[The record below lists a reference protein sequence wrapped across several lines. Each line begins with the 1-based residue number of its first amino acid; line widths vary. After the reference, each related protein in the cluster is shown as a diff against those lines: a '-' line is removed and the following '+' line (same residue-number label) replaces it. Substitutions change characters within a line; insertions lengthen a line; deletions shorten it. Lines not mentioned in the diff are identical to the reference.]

1 MQVPCVLVKRLK
13 QHFVNLDCGVSCI
26 LGNNGFIWVR
36 DMLGRRG
43 VAWLHVENADGNIN
57 NTSSAEI
64 DKQKKE
70 YSEKVIDADTR
81 RKISRVVKSIMRLK
95 WACDKSGT
103 CRDQWKMISPDS
115 IMEVYQT
122 IQ

>member
-1 MQVPCVLVKRLK
+1 MTNGVFVQGPCVLVKRLK

-36 DMLGRRG
+36 DLLGCNGIGELR
-43 VAWLHVENADGNIN
+43 VESADGNIN

-81 RKISRVVKSIMRLK
+81 RKISRVVKSITQLK
-95 WACDKSGT
+95 WDVRWEWDA
-103 CRDQWKMISPDS
+103 
-115 IMEVYQT
+115 
-122 IQ
+122 